1 MVKPRSIV
9 LVALTLGLA
18 ACLHGFKRPEI
29 RLAGLRFGGIGL
41 RGGLVYTKLEV
52 TNPNG
57 FELRANR
64 VRYNLQLRD
73 PDDPS
78 KLLPLAEG
86 TFDQDV
92 RVPGH
97 STTTV
102 EIPVEFG
109 MGSAGAAVQSVLNR
123 GTLSYRVTGDVEL
136 TRPVD
141 TTVPFRHEGV
151 VSLAGAQ

>member
-1 MVKPRSIV
+1 MMKPRSIA
-9 LVALTLGLA
+9 LVALTLVLG
-18 ACLHGFKRPEI
+18 ACIHGFKKPEI
-29 RLAGLRFGGIGL
+29 RLAGLRLGGIGL
-41 RGGLVYTKLEV
+41 RGGLVYTRLEV

-64 VRYNLQLRD
+64 VRYNLQLKD
-73 PDDPS
+73 PEDPS

>member
-1 MVKPRSIV
+1 MIRPRSIAL
-9 LVALTLGLA
+9 LVVTLALG
-18 ACLHGFKRPEI
+18 ACIHGFKRPEV
-29 RLAGLRFGGIGL
+29 RLAGLRLGGIGL
-41 RGGLVYTKLEV
+41 RGGLVYTQLEV
-52 TNPNG
+52 VNPNS
-57 FELRANR
+57 FELRADK
-64 VRYNLQLRD
+64 VRYKLQLKD
-73 PDDPS
+73 PQDPS

-92 RVPGH
+92 RVPAH

-123 GTLSYRVTGDVEL
+123 GTLSYRVTGDVEV

-151 VSLAGAQ
+151 VSLAGAR